1 MEIEKAIQD
10 FKQKIEV
17 AIQDF
22 FLQIQYISLQ
32 CNFFKN
38 FLLGVGQGQTPIP
51 FLGMK
56 ICTIYI

>member
-1 MEIEKAIQD
+1 MEIEEAIQD

-32 CNFFKN
+32 CNFF
-38 FLLGVGQGQTPIP
+38 
-51 FLGMK
+51 
-56 ICTIYI
+56 